1 MSKFFP
7 SKRFPLTF
15 LPRKFLRNSSTFNP
29 SKYLKNSHL
38 WNPSC
43 AFINGKFIYQD
54 FPEQF
59 PVYNPANNQIIATY
73 PKLKLDQVQPC
84 EQVSFDAWKIW
95 KQTTAKER
103 SKILRKMSDLM
114 HIYIE
119 DLAHIITLE
128 AGKPLAEARGEVLY
142 AASFFEFYGE
152 EAKRIYGEIV
162 PPVVHGRKYLTMRQS
177 VGPAAMI
184 TPWNFPSAMITR
196 KVAPAL
202 AAGCTA
208 TIKPAEETPL
218 SALAICAIANE
229 AGLPPGV
236 LNVVTVGREDVQA
249 VGRHFCSSLLYRKI
263 SFTGSTN
270 VGKWLMQ
277 ESASTVKKLS
287 LENGGNAPFIVF
299 EDADLDLALKAL
311 LAAKF
316 RNAGQ
321 TCVCANRIFVQDSI
335 YEKFA
340 DMLTEK
346 VAAYRCGDGLDPHTT
361 MGPLINQAGL
371 NKVPYPLPCQSHL
384 SLSIDLRP
392 LDM

>member
-1 MSKFFP
+1 MEFSFSNDHKKGRQ
-7 SKRFPLTF
+7 SH
-15 LPRKFLRNSSTFNP
+15 SST
-29 SKYLKNSHL
+29 
-38 WNPSC
+38 
-43 AFINGKFIYQD
+43 
-54 FPEQF
+54 
-59 PVYNPANNQIIATY
+59 
-73 PKLKLDQVQPC
+73 
-84 EQVSFDAWKIW
+84 VSF
-95 KQTTAKER
+95 
-103 SKILRKMSDLM
+103 SS
-114 HIYIE
+114 
-119 DLAHIITLE
+119 
-128 AGKPLAEARGEVLY
+128 
-142 AASFFEFYGE
+142 
-152 EAKRIYGEIV
+152 
-162 PPVVHGRKYLTMRQS
+162 
-177 VGPAAMI
+177 
-184 TPWNFPSAMITR
+184 PSQ
-196 KVAPAL
+196 VAPAL

-236 LNVVTVGREDVQA
+236 LNVVTVGRDDVQA
-249 VGRHFCSSLLYRKI
+249 VGRHFCSSLFYRKI

-299 EDADLDLALKAL
+299 EDADLELALKAL

-346 VAAYRCGDGLDPHTT
+346 VAAYRCGDGLDAHTT

-371 NKVPYPLPCQSHL
+371 DKVLDPPSPTY
-384 SLSIDLRP
+384 LR
-392 LDM
+392 L